1 MACTPK
7 VEEGKTARS
16 PSSGQGSD
24 EYRRLWLLHTAIPQ
38 THSQWSQA
46 DYWLGLASVS
56 PYPDRH

>member
-7 VEEGKTARS
+7 VEEGKTAKS

-38 THSQWSQA
+38 THSQW
-46 DYWLGLASVS
+46 
-56 PYPDRH
+56 